1 MHDHY
6 FCRWRELL
14 SQLSDF
20 HKCCCTVTQL
30 SLKSHTPATSK
41 IHTHSA
47 KASSPGLLPQN
58 KLKVRQP
65 AHLQPCCH
73 LLPAAKS
80 KTTCFWKRNQSWS
93 CTEHRRIQQAYHI
106 ERLKACRRYEGSVL
120 AGLCCCPTHRDV
132 SRTTVSNKQC
142 MRSKHRLRRCWLS
155 FLGVIKTSF
164 CILITSCDS
173 SGENGQR
180 AEKWRSVLWES

>member
-65 AHLQPCCH
+65 AHLQPSLPSSPCCEKQNH
-73 LLPAAKS
+73 LLLEKKPVL
-80 KTTCFWKRNQSWS
+80 
-93 CTEHRRIQQAYHI
+93 ELHRTQENSAGIPHRATKGLQA
-106 ERLKACRRYEGSVL
+106 
-120 AGLCCCPTHRDV
+120 
-132 SRTTVSNKQC
+132 
-142 MRSKHRLRRCWLS
+142 LRR
-155 FLGVIKTSF
+155 LGAS
-164 CILITSCDS
+164 
-173 SGENGQR
+173 R
-180 AEKWRSVLWES
+180 AVLLPNTPRRVKNHCEQ